1 MKHINFKLDNE
12 LLEKIDDE
20 ANRTGTSKSEF
31 YRACLENGFDNI
43 TEYKSER
50 KQVLVSFYIEEEM
63 YKKLLQITKKYKLKM
78 HKTYFEVFKTG
89 YDILL
94 GLKFLGF
101 IKLAKGIITIE
112 ELFKKGLAGKVR

>member
-1 MKHINFKLDNE
+1 MAHINFKLDDE
-12 LLEKIDDE
+12 LIKKIDEE
-20 ANRTGTSKSEF
+20 AERIGVNKSEF

-78 HKTYFEVFKTG
+78 QKTYFTVFDTG
-89 YDILL
+89 FDIFMKLN
-94 GLKFLGF
+94 FLGF
-101 IKLAKGIITIE
+101 MKIASGLLKVENLLKKAFKE
-112 ELFKKGLAGKVR
+112 EK

>member
-1 MKHINFKLDNE
+1 MAHINFKLDDE
-12 LLEKIDDE
+12 LIEQIDKE
-20 ANRTGTSKSEF
+20 AERIGVNKSEF

-78 HKTYFEVFKTG
+78 QKTYFTVFETG
-89 YDILL
+89 FDILNVIN
-94 GLKFLGF
+94 FIGF
-101 IKLAKGIITIE
+101 MKVAQGIIKIE
-112 ELFKKGLAGKVR
+112 EIIKKTLIK

>member
-1 MKHINFKLDNE
+1 MAHINFKLDSE
-12 LLEKIDDE
+12 LLEKIDEE
-20 ANRTGTSKSEF
+20 ANRIGTNKSEF

-63 YKKLLQITKKYKLKM
+63 YRKLLQITKKYKLKM
-78 HKTYFEVFKTG
+78 QKTYFATFETG
-89 YDILL
+89 FDILQ

-101 IKLAKGIITIE
+101 MKIASGIIKIE
-112 ELFKKGLAGKVR
+112 DLLKKIKKKES

>member
-1 MKHINFKLDNE
+1 MAHINFKLDDE
-12 LLEKIDDE
+12 LIKKIDEE
-20 ANRTGTSKSEF
+20 AERTGVNKSEF

-78 HKTYFEVFKTG
+78 QKTYFTVFETG
-89 YDILL
+89 FDILL
-94 GLKFLGF
+94 GLNFLGF
-101 IKLAKGIITIE
+101 IKIVSGVLKVEDI
-112 ELFKKGLAGKVR
+112 FKKLLNKEK

>member
-1 MKHINFKLDNE
+1 MAHINFKLDDE
-12 LLEKIDDE
+12 LIQEIDKE
-20 ANRTGTSKSEF
+20 AERTGVNKSEF

-63 YKKLLQITKKYKLKM
+63 YRKLLQITKKYKLKM
-78 HKTYFEVFKTG
+78 QKTNYAVFEIGFEV
-89 YDILL
+89 LQ

-101 IKLAKGIITIE
+101 MKIANGVLKIE
-112 ELFKKGLAGKVR
+112 EIFKKHLTK

>member
-1 MKHINFKLDNE
+1 MAHINFKLDDE
-12 LLEKIDDE
+12 LLEKIDEE
-20 ANRTGTSKSEF
+20 ANRTGANKSEF

-63 YKKLLQITKKYKLKM
+63 YRKLLQITKKYKIKM
-78 HKTYFEVFKTG
+78 QKSYFTVFETG
-89 YDILL
+89 FDILL

-101 IKLAKGIITIE
+101 MKIASGVLKVE
-112 ELFKKGLAGKVR
+112 ELIKNTFKKEA

>member
-1 MKHINFKLDNE
+1 MAHINFKLDDE
-12 LLEKIDDE
+12 LIKEIDKE
-20 ANRTGTSKSEF
+20 AERTGVNKSEF

-63 YKKLLQITKKYKLKM
+63 YRKLLQITKKYKLKM
-78 HKTYFEVFKTG
+78 QKTYFVVFEAG

-94 GLKFLGF
+94 GLNFLGF
-101 IKLAKGIITIE
+101 VKIASGVLKIEKLLKRI
-112 ELFKKGLAGKVR
+112 L

>member
-1 MKHINFKLDNE
+1 MAHINFKLDDELIKKINE
-12 LLEKIDDE
+12 E
-20 ANRTGTSKSEF
+20 AERTGVNKSEF

-78 HKTYFEVFKTG
+78 QKTYFTVFETG
-89 YDILL
+89 FDVLL

-101 IKLAKGIITIE
+101 MKIVSGILKVE
-112 ELFKKGLAGKVR
+112 ELLKKFIK